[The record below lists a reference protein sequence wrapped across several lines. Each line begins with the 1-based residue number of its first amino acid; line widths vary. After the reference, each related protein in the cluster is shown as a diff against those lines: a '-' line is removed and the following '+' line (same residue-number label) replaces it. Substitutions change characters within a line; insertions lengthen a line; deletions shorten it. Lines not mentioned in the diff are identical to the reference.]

1 MSEGIY
7 AFWNIMEQWA
17 DVFVEDK
24 KSETTLSYQIL
35 KSEVVVSTPDE

>member
-24 KSETTLSYQIL
+24 SETISSNPFLSDF
-35 KSEVVVSTPDE
+35 EE

>member
-24 KSETTLSYQIL
+24 KSETISSNSFLSDF
-35 KSEVVVSTPDE
+35 EE